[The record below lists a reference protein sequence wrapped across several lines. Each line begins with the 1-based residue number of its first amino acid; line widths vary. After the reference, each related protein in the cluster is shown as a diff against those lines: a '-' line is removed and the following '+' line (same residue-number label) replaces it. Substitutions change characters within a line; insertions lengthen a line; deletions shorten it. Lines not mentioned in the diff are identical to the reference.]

1 MCFACGRVRFCQP
14 YIRTLLKT
22 GLYYE
27 VAMTEEIRYKILKL
41 LAENPDISQRELAV
55 SLGISLGKTNFCLQA
70 LKQKGWVKV
79 KNFKNNPDKRR
90 YFYFL
95 TPKGIEEKTKVTAR
109 FLKRKLTEY
118 EMLEREI
125 ARLRKEVSNQESL

>member
-1 MCFACGRVRFCQP
+1 
-14 YIRTLLKT
+14 
-22 GLYYE
+22 
-27 VAMTEEIRYKILKL
+27 MTEEIRYKILKL

-55 SLGISLGKTNFCLQA
+55 SLGISLGKTNYCLQA
-70 LKQKGWVKV
+70 LKEKGWVKA

-118 EMLEREI
+118 EMLEMEI
-125 ARLRKEVSNQESL
+125 DRLRKEVSNQESL